1 MEAQHSRVLVLEDH
15 GSTRRSLEIE
25 LKKRGFD
32 VLAASEIA
40 EARREIREAR
50 PFEVAVL
57 DMRLNEVDKTAQTGA
72 DLGLEMQQEL
82 PDPPEFLI
90 YSAHPKPEYFRKAFE
105 LQAAAYLEKPEPTF
119 KVAQHVVGLALRR
132 RLHFRDDDSRSRI
145 SALAKSGG
153 RRSEVILR
161 FCNELL
167 MPEIQ
172 AVIDLP
178 AMLLLGEATRFELGE
193 ETRSEFK
200 VHPCDVEAPFSSS
213 PEDFKIL
220 FDLPSLRINY
230 SEPTTLRPG
239 DLAGLGERGSPF
251 TATCMSVLPL
261 AKYQEFTLLL
271 LLKPPPAEPSRAGD
285 TEGYSR
291 TILRYCRQ
299 QVLSHIFELGSQ
311 LALAADRQRLAV
323 DRQRTV
329 LSCTASIFLK
339 IGQEILY
346 RLQEWNR
353 AQESSKKAHI
363 EALETLACNL
373 RDGGE
378 ILEDL
383 GRDHPT
389 ASATPLSVRKL
400 VEAVWNELTEVGD
413 GTATL
418 EISGEANLIGDYES
432 TYLALTELFGW
443 LSSQLE
449 PGKRQVLTVDFS
461 ESEGDAIIAIWCP
474 GKRLPRAYRQHLFEA
489 SMADAAE
496 HLAPGSHLGLY
507 LARVLL
513 EVRSNGRLEDR
524 SEEEES
530 GYHFHLRIPNEP
542 AETSR
547 TA

>member
-15 GSTRRSLEIE
+15 RTTRRSLEIE

-32 VLAASEIA
+32 ILAASEIA
-40 EARREIREAR
+40 EARREIRDQAR

-57 DMRLNEVDKTAQTGA
+57 DMRLSEVDETAQTGA

-82 PDPPEFLI
+82 TDPPEFLI
-90 YSAHPKPEYFRKAFE
+90 YSAHPKPAYFRKAFE
-105 LQAAAYLEKPEPTF
+105 LQAAAYLEKPEPAF
-119 KVAQHVVGLALRR
+119 KVAQHVAGLALRR
-132 RLHFRDDDSRSRI
+132 RLHFHDDDSRSRI

-178 AMLLLGEATRFELGE
+178 VMLLLGEATPSGLN
-193 ETRSEFK
+193 K
-200 VHPCDVEAPFSSS
+200 VHRCDIKAPFSSR

-230 SEPTTLRPG
+230 SEPTTLEPG
-239 DLAGLGERGSPF
+239 DLAVLGERGSPLDS
-251 TATCMSVLPL
+251 TRLSVLPL

-285 TEGYSR
+285 AEGYSR

-299 QVLSHIFELGSQ
+299 QVLSHIFDLGSH
-311 LALAADRQRLAV
+311 LALVA

-329 LSCTASIFLK
+329 LSSTASTFLK
-339 IGQEILY
+339 VGQEILY
-346 RLQEWNR
+346 RLHEWNR
-353 AQESSKKAHI
+353 AEESSKKAQLA
-363 EALETLACNL
+363 ALENLACNL

-383 GRDHPT
+383 GRDQLPT
-389 ASATPLSVRKL
+389 SATPLSVRDL
-400 VEAVWNELTEVGD
+400 VEAAWNELGD
-413 GTATL
+413 STATL
-418 EISGEANLIGDYES
+418 EIKDEADLIGDYES

-449 PGKRQVLTVDFS
+449 PGRRHVLTVDLS
-461 ESEGDAIIAIWCP
+461 ESEGDAIIAIRCP
-474 GKRLPRAYRQHLFEA
+474 GKRLHHAYRQDLFEA

-496 HLAPGSHLGLY
+496 HLVPGNRLGLF

-530 GYHFHLRIPNEP
+530 GYHFRLRIPKEP
-542 AETSR
+542 EPTGPSDVHL
-547 TA
+547 